1 MRGVDLDGQAENVKH
16 LEFIQGV
23 ITRVANSSFLIKG
36 WTLTVTAALLGFAAQ
51 GSSRR
56 LTLIGLVAVV
66 GFWVLDAFYL
76 RQERLYRKL
85 YDDVRRDLDF
95 ERFSMDVRPYRKA
108 VPLWRV
114 LFSRTLLVFYGALVL
129 VTLAILIFAPIVQK
143 IR

>member
-1 MRGVDLDGQAENVKH
+1 MDLDGQAENVKH